1 MNKPAPDS
9 LRLDLF
15 LKMARLIKRR
25 SLAKT
30 ICDGGCVTLNGR
42 IAKAASV
49 VRIGDALCIDIRDRY
64 LELRVLRLPTRS
76 EGPEGVVDIL
86 RREDRR
92 L

>member
-1 MNKPAPDS
+1 MTKRAPDG

-42 IAKAASV
+42 TAKAASE
-49 VRIGDALCIDIRDRY
+49 VRAGDALCIDIRDRY
-64 LELRVLRLPTRS
+64 LELRVLRLPTRI
-76 EGPEGVVDIL
+76 EGPDGVVDII
-86 RREDRR
+86 RHEERPR
-92 L
+92 